1 VLCVGAVVC
10 LLALSETRKKAR
22 SPSTNLLTV
31 APGFAPIGRHLSN
44 HSMLSNE
51 PFIAWSVIALAI
63 LGVLT
68 RPFRLPEAI
77 WAVAGAAALVV
88 LGVLPWPDAVNG
100 MRKGIDVYLFLIGM
114 MLIAELARR
123 EGLFD
128 WLAALAVARAQGSP
142 QRLFLLIYLV
152 GIAVTVLL
160 SNDATAIVLTPA
172 VYAATR
178 AAGATPL
185 PYLLVCAFIANA
197 ASFVLPISN
206 PANLVVFGERM
217 PHLAEWLRQFAAP
230 SLASIVVTYAALRL
244 TQRRA
249 LNEEK
254 IESAVIKPKLSHGGK
269 LAAYG
274 IGAIGVVLIGASALN
289 VQLGLPTFLCGAI
302 TSVAILAL
310 NRESPLSLLGGISWS
325 VLPLVAGL
333 FVMVEALI
341 RNGVISRLA
350 ETIGSRAAQSE
361 TTATWGVGIVTAL
374 ADNIANNLPVGL
386 IAGSVVVNDHLP
398 ASVIGAMLIGVDLG
412 PNLSVTGSLA
422 TILWLVALR
431 REGIEVNALR
441 FLGLGLLVMPP
452 ALIASLLALW

>member
-1 VLCVGAVVC
+1 VLCVDAVVC

-269 LAAYG
+269 LSAYG
-274 IGAIGVVLIGASALN
+274 IGAIGIVLIGASALN

-350 ETIGSRAAQSE
+350 ETIGGRAAQSE

-452 ALIASLLALW
+452 ALIASLLVLW